1 VVLLALKLAENASI
15 VRCVTLQIK
24 GLHKLVMTIH
34 TSLLTLIGNTPMLQ
48 LKAFDTGPCELF
60 VKLEAH
66 NPGGSIKDRVG
77 LAIIEAAETS
87 GELKPGGTIV
97 EATAGNTGIGL
108 ALVAAIKGYKII
120 LVIPDKMSREKILHL
135 EGLGAQIVLTRSDV
149 PEGHPEYYQDL
160 ARTIVATTPGSF
172 LANQFSN
179 PVNPMIH
186 RTTTGPEIWDQMEG
200 NLDAVVAGVGSGGTL
215 TGMAEFFREKDP
227 SIKMV
232 AADPEGSIIADA
244 VTKGSF
250 CYEGGSWLVEGV
262 GEDFIPDVFN
272 VDLIHD
278 AVTVSDKEAFQTL
291 QTLVSVE
298 GILGGSSTGTL
309 VAGAVKWCRQQTT
322 HKRVVTFICDT
333 GNKYLSKAF
342 NKAWL
347 YDNNLLEVPGIGNLT
362 DMISRRADRGE
373 MVSIAPTDTLMTA
386 YKRMRASDISQLP
399 VLEKNALVGVLD
411 EEDILFSVTQNQQAF
426 TLPAGEVM
434 TSKLDIVSAQAT
446 ESELAQVLQEGKV
459 AIIYD
464 KEVFMGF
471 ITKVDLINHYRTQL
485 D

>member
-1 VVLLALKLAENASI
+1 MLK
-15 VRCVTLQIK
+15 
-24 GLHKLVMTIH
+24 
-34 TSLLTLIGNTPMLQ
+34 

-60 VKLEAH
+60 VKLESH

-77 LAIIEAAETS
+77 LAIIEAAEKS
-87 GELKPGGTIV
+87 GELKPGGTII

-135 EGLGAQIVLTRSDV
+135 EGLGAEIVLTRSDV

-160 ARTIVATTPGSF
+160 ARKIVVETPGSF

-186 RTTTGPEIWDQMEG
+186 RTTTGPEIWEQMNG

-215 TGMAEFFREKDP
+215 TGMAEFFKEKDP

-250 CYEGGSWLVEGV
+250 SYDGGSWLVEGV
-262 GEDFIPDVFN
+262 GEDFIPDVLN
-272 VDLIHD
+272 VELLHD
-278 AVTVSDKEAFQTL
+278 ATIVSDKEAFQTL
-291 QTLVSVE
+291 QTLIREE

-309 VAGAVKWCRQQTT
+309 VAGAVKWCQKQTT
-322 HKRVVTFICDT
+322 PKRVVTFICDT

-342 NKAWL
+342 NKSWL
-347 YDNNLLEVPGIGNLT
+347 HDNDLLEVTLVGNLT
-362 DMISRRADRGE
+362 DLVNRRADQGD
-373 MVSIAPTDTLMTA
+373 MISITPSDTLLTA
-386 YKRMRASDISQLP
+386 YKRMRASDISQIP
-399 VLEKNALVGVLD
+399 VLDQGKLVGVLD
-411 EEDILFSVTQNQQAF
+411 EEDLLFNVSKSKEAF
-426 TLPAGEVM
+426 SKVAGEFMV
-434 TSKLDIVSAQAT
+434 TDLDVLPTTA
-446 ESELAQVLQEGKV
+446 SEDELMEVLTQGKV

-464 KEVFMGF
+464 KDTFIGF
-471 ITKVDLINHYRTQL
+471 ITKVDLINHYRTKISQ

>member
-1 VVLLALKLAENASI
+1 
-15 VRCVTLQIK
+15 
-24 GLHKLVMTIH
+24 MTIN
-34 TSLLTLIGNTPMLQ
+34 TSLLSLIGNTPMLK
-48 LKAFDTGPCELF
+48 LNAFDTGPCELF
-60 VKLEAH
+60 VKLESH

-77 LAIIEAAETS
+77 LAIIEAAERS
-87 GELKPGGTIV
+87 GQLKSGGTIV

-135 EGLGAQIVLTRSDV
+135 EGLGADIVLTRSDV

-160 ARTIVATTPGSF
+160 ARTIVAKTPGAF

-186 RTTTGPEIWDQMEG
+186 RTTTGPEIWQQMDG

-215 TGMAEFFREKDP
+215 TGMAEFFRERDP
-227 SIKMV
+227 TITMV
-232 AADPEGSIIADA
+232 AADPEGSIVADA

-250 CYEGGSWLVEGV
+250 AYDGGSWLVEGV

-309 VAGAVKWCRQQTT
+309 VAGAVKWCQKQTT
-322 HKRVVTFICDT
+322 PKRVVTFICDT

-342 NKAWL
+342 NKSWL
-347 YDNNLLEVPGIGNLT
+347 HDNDLLEAASAGDLT
-362 DMISRRADRGE
+362 DLVNCRADRGE
-373 MVSIAPTDTLMTA
+373 MVSVLPTDTLMTA
-386 YKRMRASDISQLP
+386 YKRMRASDVSQLP
-399 VLEKNALVGVLD
+399 VLNEGKLVGVMD
-411 EEDILFSVTQNQQAF
+411 EEDVLFSVSQNKQSFARTVDEFMARQ
-426 TLPAGEVM
+426 
-434 TSKLDIVSAQAT
+434 LDIVTADA
-446 ESELAQVLQEGKV
+446 SEADLIDVLRQGKV
-459 AIIYD
+459 AIIYQGD
-464 KEVFMGF
+464 VFVGF
-471 ITKVDLINHYRTQL
+471 ITRVDLINHYKTQL

>member
-1 VVLLALKLAENASI
+1 
-15 VRCVTLQIK
+15 
-24 GLHKLVMTIH
+24 MTIN
-34 TSLLTLIGNTPMLQ
+34 TSLLSLIGNTPMLK

-60 VKLEAH
+60 VKLESH

-77 LAIIEAAETS
+77 LAIIEAAEKS
-87 GELKPGGTIV
+87 GELKPGGTII

-135 EGLGAQIVLTRSDV
+135 EGLGAEIVLTRSDV

-160 ARTIVATTPGSF
+160 ARKIVAETPGSF

-186 RTTTGPEIWDQMEG
+186 RTTTAPEIWEQMNG

-215 TGMAEFFREKDP
+215 TGMAEFFKEKDP
-227 SIKMV
+227 SIKMI

-250 CYEGGSWLVEGV
+250 SYDGGSWLVEGV
-262 GEDFIPDVFN
+262 GEDFIPDVLN
-272 VDLIHD
+272 VELLHD
-278 AVTVSDKEAFQTL
+278 AAIVSDKEAFQTL
-291 QTLVSVE
+291 QTLIREE

-309 VAGAVKWCRQQTT
+309 VAGAVKWCQKQTT
-322 HKRVVTFICDT
+322 PKRVVTFICDT

-342 NKAWL
+342 NKSWL
-347 YDNNLLEVPGIGNLT
+347 HDNDLLEVTLVGDLT
-362 DMISRRADRGE
+362 DLVNRRADQGDMIS
-373 MVSIAPTDTLMTA
+373 VSPSDTLLTA
-386 YKRMRASDISQLP
+386 YKRMRASDISQIP
-399 VLEKNALVGVLD
+399 VLDQGKLVGVLD
-411 EEDILFSVTQNQQAF
+411 EEDLLFNVSKSKEAF
-426 TLPAGEVM
+426 SKVAGEFMV
-434 TSKLDIVSAQAT
+434 TDLDVLPTTA
-446 ESELAQVLQEGKV
+446 SEDELMEVLTQGKV

-464 KEVFMGF
+464 TDTFIGF
-471 ITKVDLINHYRTQL
+471 ITKVDLINHYRTKISQ